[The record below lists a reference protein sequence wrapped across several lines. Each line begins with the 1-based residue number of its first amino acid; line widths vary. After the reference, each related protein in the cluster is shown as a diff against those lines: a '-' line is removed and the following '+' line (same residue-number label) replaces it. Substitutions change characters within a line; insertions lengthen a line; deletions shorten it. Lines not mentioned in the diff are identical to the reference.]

1 MFTLISKNYFIINEN
16 IGMQKKEE
24 FMSNL
29 VEQAKKGK
37 RVALLELYDKYWKE
51 AKIVASSLLME
62 DNAANIAVMQAFQ
75 HIWDSLQGEEGGEEG
90 FRKKLISET
99 VFFCR
104 QKNGKKKK
112 ISLTVPPNKNFLVT
126 GNDMEAAYQESDAL
140 ASVLQTLPASTRF
153 VFVLNQIAGFS
164 KTEIAAA
171 TGLSEKTVELA
182 LEAQPQ
188 NINGILTAFSQKSGD
203 FSRKPSEILEE
214 AVLHGKEDAVLPKKQ
229 EEKIKESIEAFV
241 EPFEK
246 KKKKKSVTAASAV
259 IAAAA
264 VLCVIGWFAFRGGK
278 DTQKETSST
287 EALQEGAS
295 STEAL
300 QEGASSTEALQ
311 EGTEALE
318 ASNYAKIEIQDYG
331 SITVALNKEAAPKT
345 VENFISLA
353 ESGFY
358 NGLTF
363 HRIIEGFMMQG
374 GDPNGDGSGG
384 SEQTITGEFT
394 ENGFENN
401 LSHTRGAISMAR
413 SLDNDSASSQFFIVH
428 QDSLFL
434 DGKYAVFGYVTEGMD
449 IVDAVCSAA
458 EPTDDDGTI
467 PPEQQPVITSIQIFD
482 AEE

>member
-1 MFTLISKNYFIINEN
+1 M
-16 IGMQKKEE
+16 
-24 FMSNL
+24 
-29 VEQAKKGK
+29 
-37 RVALLELYDKYWKE
+37 
-51 AKIVASSLLME
+51 
-62 DNAANIAVMQAFQ
+62 
-75 HIWDSLQGEEGGEEG
+75 
-90 FRKKLISET
+90 
-99 VFFCR
+99 
-104 QKNGKKKK
+104 
-112 ISLTVPPNKNFLVT
+112 
-126 GNDMEAAYQESDAL
+126 
-140 ASVLQTLPASTRF
+140 
-153 VFVLNQIAGFS
+153 
-164 KTEIAAA
+164 
-171 TGLSEKTVELA
+171 
-182 LEAQPQ
+182 
-188 NINGILTAFSQKSGD
+188 
-203 FSRKPSEILEE
+203 
-214 AVLHGKEDAVLPKKQ
+214 HGKEEAVLPKKQ

-246 KKKKKSVTAASAV
+246 KKKKKAVTVASAL

-278 DTQKETSST
+278 DTQKETAST
-287 EALQEGAS
+287 ESLQEGAS
-295 STEAL
+295 A
-300 QEGASSTEALQ
+300 TEALQ
-311 EGTEALE
+311 EGTEAFE

-384 SEQTITGEFT
+384 SEQTIKGEFT

-434 DGKYAVFGYVTEGMD
+434 DGEYAVFGYVTEGMD
-449 IVDAVCSAA
+449 VVDAVCSAA

>member
-1 MFTLISKNYFIINEN
+1 MFTLISKNYFIINEK

-37 RVALLELYDKYWKE
+37 RAALLELYDKYWKE

-62 DNAANIAVMQAFQ
+62 DNVANIAVMQAFQ
-75 HIWDSLQGEEGGEEG
+75 HIWGSLQEEEGGEEG

-99 VFFCR
+99 VSFCR

-126 GNDMEAAYQESDAL
+126 GNDIEAAYQESDAL

-188 NINGILTAFSQKSGD
+188 NIDCILTAFSQKSGD
-203 FSRKPSEILEE
+203 LSRKPSEILEE
-214 AVLHGKEDAVLPKKQ
+214 AVLHGKEEAVLPKKQ

-246 KKKKKSVTAASAV
+246 KKKKKAVTVASAL

-278 DTQKETSST
+278 DTQKETAST
-287 EALQEGAS
+287 ESLQEGAS
-295 STEAL
+295 A
-300 QEGASSTEALQ
+300 TEALQ
-311 EGTEALE
+311 EGTEAFE

-384 SEQTITGEFT
+384 SEQTIKGEFT

-434 DGKYAVFGYVTEGMD
+434 DGEYAVFGYVTEGMD
-449 IVDAVCSAA
+449 VVDAVCSAA

>member
-1 MFTLISKNYFIINEN
+1 M
-16 IGMQKKEE
+16 
-24 FMSNL
+24 
-29 VEQAKKGK
+29 
-37 RVALLELYDKYWKE
+37 
-51 AKIVASSLLME
+51 
-62 DNAANIAVMQAFQ
+62 
-75 HIWDSLQGEEGGEEG
+75 
-90 FRKKLISET
+90 
-99 VFFCR
+99 
-104 QKNGKKKK
+104 
-112 ISLTVPPNKNFLVT
+112 
-126 GNDMEAAYQESDAL
+126 
-140 ASVLQTLPASTRF
+140 
-153 VFVLNQIAGFS
+153 
-164 KTEIAAA
+164 
-171 TGLSEKTVELA
+171 
-182 LEAQPQ
+182 
-188 NINGILTAFSQKSGD
+188 
-203 FSRKPSEILEE
+203 
-214 AVLHGKEDAVLPKKQ
+214 
-229 EEKIKESIEAFV
+229 
-241 EPFEK
+241 
-246 KKKKKSVTAASAV
+246 
-259 IAAAA
+259 
-264 VLCVIGWFAFRGGK
+264 CVIGWFAFRGGK